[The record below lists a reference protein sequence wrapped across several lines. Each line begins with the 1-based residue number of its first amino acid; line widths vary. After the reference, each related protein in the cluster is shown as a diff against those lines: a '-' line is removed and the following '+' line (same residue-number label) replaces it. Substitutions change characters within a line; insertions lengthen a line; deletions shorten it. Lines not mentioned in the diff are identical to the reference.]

1 MLTDL
6 YRKQISPGE
15 INCSPSMVEPSRVY
29 TIGELLARPDL
40 ILSSRSGYSE
50 DTYDPEDPSSWE
62 KLHDAE
68 DIPDNFDFEVP
79 RDPDLYNPQ
88 RPAKPAPRTRKAKS
102 STGIVAESA
111 VPTPSTTSKRTEGSQ
126 DTGDKE
132 PEKER

>member
-1 MLTDL
+1 M
-6 YRKQISPGE
+6 
-15 INCSPSMVEPSRVY
+15 Y

-62 KLHDAE
+62 KLQDAE

-102 STGIVAESA
+102 STGIVEESA